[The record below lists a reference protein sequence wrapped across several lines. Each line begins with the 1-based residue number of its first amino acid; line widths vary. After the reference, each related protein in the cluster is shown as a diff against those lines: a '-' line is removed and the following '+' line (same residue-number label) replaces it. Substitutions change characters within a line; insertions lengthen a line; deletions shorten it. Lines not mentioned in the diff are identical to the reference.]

1 MADGVRQTWLGTGRW
16 CGQFAAPAA
25 AALVMARPGGRTAR
39 ARWGRR
45 LAAASLLAGP
55 PLAEWAGRRDTSLL
69 RLTAVTLA
77 DQAAYGAG
85 VYAGC
90 LRERLITPVLP
101 SIAWQPF
108 EGLRSR
114 RARSRPPGLQALDGL
129 DAAGRDGVE

>member
-1 MADGVRQTWLGTGRW
+1 M
-16 CGQFAAPAA
+16 
-25 AALVMARPGGRTAR
+25 
-39 ARWGRR
+39 
-45 LAAASLLAGP
+45 
-55 PLAEWAGRRDTSLL
+55 
-69 RLTAVTLA
+69 TLA

-101 SIAWQPF
+101 SVAWQPF

-114 RARSRPPGLQALDGL
+114 RRARTRPPGLQALDGL